1 MLKKLFRGC
10 LTFGSICI
18 HLFNL
23 ELKGEIMILN
33 PKYSSLIIALVIIL
47 FSTPGAQSK
56 INERELIN
64 YAYESTYKPE
74 ESGKVIITN
83 ANILTGNGDAI
94 LEASILM
101 HKNKIVAVGKGLD
114 QSNATVI
121 DAEGKWV
128 TPGIID
134 IHSHMGVYPAPSLRS
149 NSDGNEATSPTTPH
163 VWAEHSVWT
172 QDPQYTLALKG
183 GITSFHVLVG
193 SANLIGGRGVTLK
206 NIRSRTVQ
214 GMKFP
219 NAPFTLKM
227 ACGENPKRVYGGR
240 NSEPS
245 TRMGNVAGYRNA
257 WIEAQDY
264 QRSLKEYADTADDEK
279 ELSDRPSRDL
289 GLETLVGVL
298 EGDILIQMHC
308 YRGEEMVVML
318 DVAKEFDYKITTFH
332 HAIEAYKVADIL
344 AQNSVCAAMWADW
357 WGFKN
362 EAFDMVWEN
371 TAIVDQAEEKTGCA
385 IVHSDS
391 AVDIQRLNQQ
401 AAKALAAGQKA
412 GLDIDRGRAIQ
423 WITLNPAIALGIDD
437 QVGSIEP
444 GKMADIVVWSHD
456 PFSVY
461 SKAEKVFIDGHLKFD
476 IDDPASFKR
485 TDFDIGIIDPEGDRL

>member
-1 MLKKLFRGC
+1 
-10 LTFGSICI
+10 
-18 HLFNL
+18 
-23 ELKGEIMILN
+23 MILN
-33 PKYSSLIIALVIIL
+33 PKYSFLITGVTIIL
-47 FSTPGAQSK
+47 FGAPNIQSQ
-56 INERELIN
+56 INEKELIN
-64 YAYESTYKPE
+64 YAYESTYEPE
-74 ESGKVIITN
+74 TSSKTIITN
-83 ANILTGNGDAI
+83 ANILTGRGDSI
-94 LEASILM
+94 LDASILM
-101 HKNKIVAVGKGLD
+101 DKNKIIAVGKDLD
-114 QSNATVI
+114 SSDATVV

-206 NIRSRTVQ
+206 NVRSRTVQ

-219 NAPFTLKM
+219 NAPYTLKM

-257 WIEAQDY
+257 WIEAQAY
-264 QRSLKEYADTADDEK
+264 QRRLTEYAEKSDEAK
-279 ELSDRPSRDL
+279 EMSYSPSRDL

-298 EGDILIQMHC
+298 EGDILVQMHC
-308 YRGEEMVVML
+308 YRGEEMAVML
-318 DVAKEFDYKITTFH
+318 DVAKEFEYKITTFH

-357 WGFKN
+357 WGFKH

-371 TAIVDQAEEKTGCA
+371 TAIVDQAENKTGCA

-391 AVDIQRLNQQ
+391 AVGIQRLNQE
-401 AAKALAAGQKA
+401 AAKALAAGQKI
-412 GLDIDRGRAIQ
+412 GLDLNKERAIQ
-423 WITLNPAIALGIDD
+423 WITLNPAKALGIDD

-461 SKAEKVFIDGHLKFD
+461 SRAEKVFIDGHLKFD
-476 IDDPASFKR
+476 INDPGSFQR